1 MSSNDNLLKNI
12 DPKLFEYKNQ
22 SETSPADNE
31 EKENADIANA
41 IVNLSSYEELYED
54 NYEAQKMLNLIHET
68 IERGTPTRSSIEREK
83 DDLDKRIKTS
93 AYSIFSAMYLAK
105 AGVPGADQ
113 LLKDAND
120 KYEQMKYVRSL
131 IQTNPEEYIANKVTQ
146 VMKNMDTFTQGAAY
160 LVGTMKRDK
169 AQAFTSAAQGVQVQA
184 QKQLEYLSR
193 MHQILGDEKE
203 KLLNQLNSIV
213 GDKKQAKSLAGKRT
227 IGYLRSQIE
236 SLDRDMDAIRI
247 SFKDTMGVYNKAQRG

>member
-1 MSSNDNLLKNI
+1 MNINKNLLNI
-12 DPKLFEYKNQ
+12 DPSLFDKDQ
-22 SETSPADNE
+22 PKTSLAENE
-31 EKENADIANA
+31 EKEAANITNA
-41 IVNLSSYEELYED
+41 IVNLQSYGTLFED

-68 IERGTPTRSSIEREK
+68 IERGTPTKASIKREK
-83 DDLDKRIKTS
+83 DDLDRRIKTS

-105 AGVPGADQ
+105 AGVPGAEQ

-169 AQAFTSAAQGVQVQA
+169 AQAFTAAAQGVQVQA
-184 QKQLEYLSR
+184 QNKLEALTRMYQLY
-193 MHQILGDEKE
+193 EKE
-203 KLLNQLNSIV
+203 REGLYNQMTNM
-213 GDKKQAKSLAGKRT
+213 DKKLANNKQGKSMLTRLQDEIYQIDTKMKNIEIKFNDLIGMYNGK
-227 IGYLRSQIE
+227 
-236 SLDRDMDAIRI
+236 
-247 SFKDTMGVYNKAQRG
+247 

>member
-1 MSSNDNLLKNI
+1 MSIHKNHLRNI
-12 DPKLFEYKNQ
+12 DLSFFRDKEQP
-22 SETSPADNE
+22 ETSLVENE
-31 EKENADIANA
+31 EKEAANIANA
-41 IVNLSSYEELYED
+41 IVDLQSYGTLFED

-68 IERGTPTRSSIEREK
+68 IERGTPTKASIKREK
-83 DDLDKRIKTS
+83 DDLDRRIKTS

-105 AGVPGADQ
+105 AGVPGAEQ

-169 AQAFTSAAQGVQVQA
+169 AQAFTAAAQGVQVHA
-184 QKQLEYLSR
+184 QKELEALTR
-193 MHQILGDEKE
+193 MY
-203 KLLNQLNSIV
+203 QLNKEEKDDLYNQMTNIINN
-213 GDKKQAKSLAGKRT
+213 KNLAKSKQGKSMLT
-227 IGYLRSQIE
+227 ELRSEIEQI
-236 SLDRDMDAIRI
+236 DNQIKDIRI
-247 SFKDTMGVYNKAQRG
+247 KFNDSIGMYKVK

>member
-1 MSSNDNLLKNI
+1 MSNKNLLNI
-12 DPKLFEYKNQ
+12 NPDLFRDKDQ
-22 SETSPADNE
+22 PETSLAENE
-31 EKENADIANA
+31 EKEAAKIANA
-41 IVNLSSYEELYED
+41 IVNLQSYETLFED
-54 NYEAQKMLNLIHET
+54 NYEAQKMLNLIHE
-68 IERGTPTRSSIEREK
+68 IIDRGTPTKASIKREK
-83 DDLDKRIKTS
+83 DDLDERIKTS

-105 AGVPGADQ
+105 AGVPGAEQ

-169 AQAFTSAAQGVQVQA
+169 AQAFTAAAQGVQVQT
-184 QKQLEYLSR
+184 QKELESLTR

-203 KLLNQLNSIV
+203 KLWNQLTSIR
-213 GDKKQAKSLAGKRT
+213 GDKKQAGSSAGKRT
-227 IGYLRSQIE
+227 MGELQSQIE
-236 SLDRDMDAIRI
+236 ALDREMDVIRI
-247 SFKDTMGVYNKAQRG
+247 SFKDIMGVYKKK

>member
-1 MSSNDNLLKNI
+1 MMSINKNLLKNI
-12 DPKLFEYKNQ
+12 DLSLFSKDQ
-22 SETSPADNE
+22 PETSLAENE
-31 EKENADIANA
+31 EKEAANIANA
-41 IVNLSSYEELYED
+41 IVNLQSYTTLFED

-68 IERGTPTRSSIEREK
+68 IERGTPTKASIKREK
-83 DDLDKRIKTS
+83 DDLDRRIKTS

-105 AGVPGADQ
+105 AGVPGAEQ

-169 AQAFTSAAQGVQVQA
+169 AQAFTAAAQGVQVQA
-184 QKQLEYLSR
+184 QKELEALTRMYQLY
-193 MHQILGDEKE
+193 EKE
-203 KLLNQLNSIV
+203 KEGLYNQMTNM
-213 GDKKQAKSLAGKRT
+213 DKKLAKSNEGKSMLTGLRNEIERIDKEMKN
-227 IGYLRSQIE
+227 IGIKFNDLIGIY
-236 SLDRDMDAIRI
+236 
-247 SFKDTMGVYNKAQRG
+247 K

>member
-1 MSSNDNLLKNI
+1 MSNNKI
-12 DPKLFEYKNQ
+12 DFSLDKGLFESEEDKQKNHM
-22 SETSPADNE
+22 E
-31 EKENADIANA
+31 EEAAKIAGA
-41 IVNLSSYEELYED
+41 IANLSSYEDLYED

-68 IERGTPTRSSIEREK
+68 IERGTPTRASIAREK
-83 DDLDKRIKTS
+83 ADLDKRISTS
-93 AYSIFSAMYLAK
+93 TYAILSAMYLAK

-184 QKQLEYLSR
+184 QKQLESLTR

-203 KLLNQLNSIV
+203 KLWNQLNSIT
-213 GDKKQAKSLAGKRT
+213 GNKKQAKSSQGKR
-227 IGYLRSQIE
+227 IMGELQSQIE
-236 SLDRDMDAIRI
+236 ALDRDMDAIRI
-247 SFKDTMGVYNKAQRG
+247 SFKDIMGVYKKK

>member
-1 MSSNDNLLKNI
+1 MSIDKNLLKNI
-12 DPKLFEYKNQ
+12 NPDLFRDKDQ
-22 SETSPADNE
+22 PETSPAENE
-31 EKENADIANA
+31 KKEAADIANA
-41 IVNLSSYEELYED
+41 IVNLQSYDTLFED

-68 IERGTPTRSSIEREK
+68 IERGTPTKASIKREK
-83 DDLDKRIKTS
+83 DDLDRRIKTS

-105 AGVPGADQ
+105 AGVPGAEQ

-169 AQAFTSAAQGVQVQA
+169 AQAFTAAAQGVQVQA
-184 QKQLEYLSR
+184 QKELEALTRMYQLNKE
-193 MHQILGDEKE
+193 EKE
-203 KLLNQLNSIV
+203 GLYNQMTNIV
-213 GDKKQAKSLAGKRT
+213 NNKRLAKSNEGKSMKTGLRNEIERIDKEMKD
-227 IGYLRSQIE
+227 IGIK
-236 SLDRDMDAIRI
+236 
-247 SFKDTMGVYNKAQRG
+247 FKDLIGMYNVK

>member
-1 MSSNDNLLKNI
+1 MSSNKVELPLDKGMFESEEDKQNNYMEEEAANI
-12 DPKLFEYKNQ
+12 
-22 SETSPADNE
+22 AG
-31 EKENADIANA
+31 AIA
-41 IVNLSSYEELYED
+41 NLSSYEDLYED

-68 IERGTPTRSSIEREK
+68 IERGTPTRASIAREK
-83 DDLDKRIKTS
+83 ADLDKRISTS
-93 AYSIFSAMYLAK
+93 TYAILSAMYLAK

-184 QKQLEYLSR
+184 QKQLESLTR

-203 KLLNQLNSIV
+203 KLWNQLTSIR
-213 GDKKQAKSLAGKRT
+213 GDKKQAGSSAGKRT
-227 IGYLRSQIE
+227 MGELQSQIE
-236 SLDRDMDAIRI
+236 ALDRDMDAIRI
-247 SFKDTMGVYNKAQRG
+247 SFKDIMGVYKKK

>member
-1 MSSNDNLLKNI
+1 MNNKNPLKLNPGIFI
-12 DPKLFEYKNQ
+12 DKDQP
-22 SETSPADNE
+22 ETSLAENE
-31 EKENADIANA
+31 EKEAAKIANA
-41 IVNLSSYEELYED
+41 IVNLQSYETLFED

-68 IERGTPTRSSIEREK
+68 IERGTPTKASIKREK
-83 DDLDKRIKTS
+83 DDLDRRIKTS

-105 AGVPGADQ
+105 AGVPGAEQ

-169 AQAFTSAAQGVQVQA
+169 AQAFTAAAQGVQVQA
-184 QKQLEYLSR
+184 QKELEGLTRMYQLY
-193 MHQILGDEKE
+193 EKE
-203 KLLNQLNSIV
+203 KDGRYNQMTNIMGNKNLAKNQQGKSMLTGLQNEIDQI
-213 GDKKQAKSLAGKRT
+213 DK
-227 IGYLRSQIE
+227 E
-236 SLDRDMDAIRI
+236 MENIRI
-247 SFKDTMGVYNKAQRG
+247 RFKDSIGMYNVK

>member
-1 MSSNDNLLKNI
+1 MSDNKI
-12 DPKLFEYKNQ
+12 DLSIGQDMFE
-22 SETSPADNE
+22 SEEDKQKDHMKE
-31 EKENADIANA
+31 EAAKIANA
-41 IVNLSSYEELYED
+41 IANLSSYEDLYED

-68 IERGTPTRSSIEREK
+68 IERGTPTRASIAREK
-83 DDLDKRIKTS
+83 ADLDKRISTS
-93 AYSIFSAMYLAK
+93 TYAILSAMYLAK

-169 AQAFTSAAQGVQVQA
+169 AQAFTAAAQGVQVEA
-184 QKQLEYLSR
+184 QKQLETLTR
-193 MHQILGDEKE
+193 MYQQYKEEKE
-203 KLLNQLNSIV
+203 GLYNRMTDIMNNKKIANSNQGKSMQTELRNEIEQI
-213 GDKKQAKSLAGKRT
+213 DKKMKD
-227 IGYLRSQIE
+227 IGIKFNDLIG
-236 SLDRDMDAIRI
+236 I
-247 SFKDTMGVYNKAQRG
+247 YNVK